1 MLLAKLYRHYN
12 DPALYSGFSF
22 ERIVVALP
30 PTRDHP
36 VHPGARQSWWY
47 TSFVS
52 FVILAM
58 AALLVGDSGPATAHS
73 LAREI
78 ERHYARTST
87 LQAVF
92 LERVL
97 QDGGVRVETGTVYF
111 RRPGKMRWEYESPDQ
126 KLFLV
131 DGKHVWLYVPADR
144 TASRAPV
151 KQSSDLRTPLALLT
165 GKVHLSQLCGK
176 IEVADLSAAGSAGG
190 GSSER
195 PVSSNNVVLRCWP
208 HKGAEQESFR
218 EILLE
223 VDPQYRLVRILV
235 REPGNVET
243 EFRFG
248 RWQENIPLPEAK
260 FHFEPP
266 PGVAIVD
273 EAELVGSA
281 R

>member
-1 MLLAKLYRHYN
+1 MNVAILALVILLA
-12 DPALYSGFSF
+12 G
-22 ERIVVALP
+22 E
-30 PTRDHP
+30 
-36 VHPGARQSWWY
+36 
-47 TSFVS
+47 
-52 FVILAM
+52 
-58 AALLVGDSGPATAHS
+58 SGPAAAHS
-73 LAREI
+73 LAQKI
-78 ERHYARTST
+78 EQHYSRTST

-92 LERVL
+92 LEKVL
-97 QDGGVRVETGTVYF
+97 QDGAIRVESGTVYF
-111 RRPGKMRWEYESPDQ
+111 RRPGKMRWEYESPEL

-165 GKVHLSQLCGK
+165 GKVRLSQLCGR
-176 IEVADLSAAGSAGG
+176 IEMVDQSAAGTSGRDP
-190 GSSER
+190 SER
-195 PVSSNNVVLRCWP
+195 PASSNNVVLRCWP
-208 HKGAEQESFR
+208 HKGGEEESFR

-223 VDPQYRLVRILV
+223 ADPQYRLVRVLV
-235 REPGNVET
+235 REPGNAET

-248 RWQENIPLPEAK
+248 NWQEGIPLPEAK

-273 EAELVGSA
+273 EAELAGSA

>member
-1 MLLAKLYRHYN
+1 MN
-12 DPALYSGFSF
+12 
-22 ERIVVALP
+22 V
-30 PTRDHP
+30 
-36 VHPGARQSWWY
+36 
-47 TSFVS
+47 
-52 FVILAM
+52 VILALVI
-58 AALLVGDSGPATAHS
+58 LLAGESGPPTAHS
-73 LAREI
+73 LTQKI
-78 ERHYARTST
+78 EQHYARTST

-97 QDGGVRVETGTVYF
+97 QDGGIRAESGTVYF
-111 RRPGKMRWEYESPDQ
+111 RRPGKMRWEYESPEQ

-131 DGKHVWLYVPADR
+131 DGKHVWLYVPADH
-144 TASRAPV
+144 TATRAPV

-165 GKVHLSQLCGK
+165 GKVHLSQLCGQ
-176 IEVADLSAAGSAGG
+176 VDLAGQAATSNPGG
-190 GSSER
+190 DPSER
-195 PVSSNNVVLRCWP
+195 PTSLGNVVLRCWP
-208 HKGAEQESFR
+208 HKGREQESFR

-223 VDPQYRLVRILV
+223 VDPQFRLVRILV

-248 RWQENIPLPEAK
+248 KWQENIPLQEAK

-273 EAELVGSA
+273 EAQLAGSV